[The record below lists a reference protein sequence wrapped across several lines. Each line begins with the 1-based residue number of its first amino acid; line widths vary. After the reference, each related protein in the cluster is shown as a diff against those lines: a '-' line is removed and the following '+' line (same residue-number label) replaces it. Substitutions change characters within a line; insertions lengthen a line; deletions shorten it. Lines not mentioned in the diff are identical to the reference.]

1 MTYLVMTMEPGK
13 EDIASIY
20 SSRQAVFVKVQMDT
34 FLDGSIR
41 STTIVSLKTPI
52 HNRLVAL
59 MRDLNMLVRK
69 QLLDLSS
76 NL

>member
-1 MTYLVMTMEPGK
+1 MTNLVMTMEPGK

-20 SSRQAVFVKVQMDT
+20 SSRQVVFVKVRMDT

-41 STTIVSLKTPI
+41 STTIVSLKTPL
-52 HNRLVAL
+52 HYRLVAL
-59 MRDLNMLVRK
+59 IRDLNMPARK